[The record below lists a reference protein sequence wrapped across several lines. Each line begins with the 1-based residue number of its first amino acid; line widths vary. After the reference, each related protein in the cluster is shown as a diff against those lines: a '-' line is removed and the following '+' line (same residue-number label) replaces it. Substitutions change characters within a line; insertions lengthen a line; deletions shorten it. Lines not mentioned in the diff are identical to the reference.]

1 MTFCVRT
8 VAGFTRLDD
17 AYGFFSEAGSAY
29 FLAGSEDVLDPVHR
43 WVVAV
48 GGFSAQ
54 LLTMLGSSAC
64 SAIGWG

>member
-17 AYGFFSEAGSAY
+17 AYGFLIETGVTY

-48 GGFSAQ
+48 GEFSVQ

-64 SAIGWG
+64 SALGWD

>member
-1 MTFCVRT
+1 MARF
-8 VAGFTRLDD
+8 ARLDG
-17 AYGFFSEAGSAY
+17 AHGFLIETGVTY

-48 GGFSAQ
+48 GEFSAQ

-64 SAIGWG
+64 SAIGWD